1 MTIKKN
7 KKQTYLY
14 LLIML
19 AILAIIFYFSRNR
32 QQSPSNNPVTN
43 RVQMNRNNCLSDD
56 CLLVD
61 DLEYPVGDLTQE
73 AKNALVKAI
82 DDEYKAMST
91 YQKIIEKFGMVRP
104 FPMIENAEEQHI
116 ASLKAI
122 FDKYGLTVP
131 ENNWIGKINVPN
143 TLKQACQVGMDAE
156 ISNTKLYREELLPV
170 VKDYQDVTFVFTNL
184 MEASEQKHLVAFE
197 KCN

>member
-1 MTIKKN
+1 MATKKN
-7 KKQTYLY
+7 KKQMYLY
-14 LLIML
+14 LLIIL

-32 QQSPSNNPVTN
+32 QLSSSNNPISN
-43 RVQMNRNNCLSDD
+43 KAQMNRNNCLSDD
-56 CLLVD
+56 CLFVD

-82 DDEYKAMST
+82 DDEYKAVST

-116 ASLKAI
+116 ASLKAV
-122 FDKYGLTVP
+122 FDKYGLTIP
-131 ENNWIGKINVPN
+131 ENNWMEKINIPN
-143 TLKQACQVGMDAE
+143 TFKQACQTGVDTE
-156 ISNTKLYREELLPV
+156 ISNAKLYREELLPV
-170 VKDYQDVTFVFTNL
+170 VKDYEDITIVFTNL
-184 MEASEQKHLVAFE
+184 MEASEQKHLTAFE

>member
-43 RVQMNRNNCLSDD
+43 RAQMNRNNCLSDD